1 MVVGFIAQTFSF
13 RKEVLPAFIQ
23 RHVEKILAQTTQ
35 SRQGIKLLLTQS
47 SKLIFLGGVHIN
59 TFRDKSYFTAKSKSC
74 KALDSVIVE
83 NARFEVAS
91 NLSAVR
97 DVAVAPFYLLVRS
110 TSLISEAR
118 GIRSAH

>member
-13 RKEVLPAFIQ
+13 RKEVLSAFIQ

-74 KALDSVIVE
+74 KALDSVIV
-83 NARFEVAS
+83 
-91 NLSAVR
+91 
-97 DVAVAPFYLLVRS
+97 DVAVAPFYLLVRFS
-110 TSLISEAR
+110 SLISEAR